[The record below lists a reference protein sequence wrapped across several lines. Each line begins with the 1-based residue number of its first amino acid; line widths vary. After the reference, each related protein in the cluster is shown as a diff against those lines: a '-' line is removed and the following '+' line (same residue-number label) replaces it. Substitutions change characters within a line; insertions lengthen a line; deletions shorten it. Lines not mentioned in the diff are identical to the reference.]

1 MIFCLIFVIL
11 SALTAYQLCEGD
23 MKVFSYSTS
32 RFSGSVG
39 FAVIETTDDE
49 VILARAEELLE
60 ALILS
65 KHEKSLEVLYLAV
78 VNIVA
83 LHSTLL
89 VIGDDEAS
97 LAEKA
102 FTSSPGFVS
111 ENKQLF
117 SLGKLVSRK
126 KDFIPVISKAIN
138 TGGWKPFE

>member
-1 MIFCLIFVIL
+1 MIL

-49 VILARAEELLE
+49 VILARAEELLD
-60 ALILS
+60 LLHLPRS
-65 KHEKSLEVLYLAV
+65 YYEVLYLAV